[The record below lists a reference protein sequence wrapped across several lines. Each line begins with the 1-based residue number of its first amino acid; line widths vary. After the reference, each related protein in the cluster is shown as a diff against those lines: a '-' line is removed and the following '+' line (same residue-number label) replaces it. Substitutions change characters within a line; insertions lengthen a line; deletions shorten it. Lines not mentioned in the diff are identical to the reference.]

1 MSCSNNNEMVAV
13 TGLCQ
18 VAQGNELLGET
29 SVIQSACM
37 LLLAI
42 GYSSIKEKS
51 RWNLILT
58 FFQ

>member
-1 MSCSNNNEMVAV
+1 MVAV

-29 SVIQSACM
+29 SGIQCACM

-42 GYSSIKEKS
+42 EYSSIKEKS
-51 RWNLILT
+51 KWNLILT